1 MIVFDLKCEH
11 GHQFEAWFK
20 SSSAYDEQLAAGHV
34 TCPYCESAEITKA
47 PMAPNVAAKGN
58 QSARGEAPLP
68 APKAETTDAVLSGT
82 GDAKLTELAAEAQ
95 KVFAKLKNHVEE
107 NCDYVGN
114 KFADEA
120 RKIHYGESEERGIYG
135 ESTKE
140 ETIELLEEGIDI
152 MPLPGTPTPEMQ
164 SAERT
169 EQRLREELMPLR
181 DTQTG
186 AFIIDPSDF
195 E

>member
-1 MIVFDLKCEH
+1 MIVFDLKCNND
-11 GHQFEAWFK
+11 HQFEAWFK
-20 SSSAYDEQLAAGHV
+20 SSSAYEEQLAAGHV

-58 QSARGEAPLP
+58 QKVDSP
-68 APKAETTDAVLSGT
+68 ATVPSIASSTSEPVLTGS

-95 KVFAKLKNHVEE
+95 KVFAQLKAHVEE

-120 RKIHYGESEERGIYG
+120 RKMHYGESEERGIYG

-140 ETIELLEEGIDI
+140 EAIELLEEGIEV
-152 MPLPGTPTPEMQ
+152 MPIPGAPT
-164 SAERT
+164 R
-169 EQRLREELMPLR
+169 R
-181 DTQTG
+181 
-186 AFIIDPSDF
+186 SDA
-195 E
+195 

>member
-20 SSSAYDEQLAAGHV
+20 SSSAYAEQLAAELV
-34 TCPYCESAEITKA
+34 TCPYCESAQITKA

-58 QSARGEAPLP
+58 QSTRGSMVDETLAEEIVPQP
-68 APKAETTDAVLSGT
+68 TPVKAEASDAVLSGA
-82 GDAKLTELAAEAQ
+82 GDAKLAELASEAQ

-114 KFADEA
+114 DFAAEA

-140 ETIELLEEGIDI
+140 ETVELLEEGIDI
-152 MPLPGTPTPEMQ
+152 MPLPGTPT
-164 SAERT
+164 R
-169 EQRLREELMPLR
+169 R
-181 DTQTG
+181 
-186 AFIIDPSDF
+186 SDA
-195 E
+195 